1 MARTI
6 RNSARDPMARKAALT
21 RNTAIELRGQT
32 KRQAKRG
39 SWTDEAL
46 AALGEEEHLLDDC
59 LSWGDALGSPS

>member
-6 RNSARDPMARKAALT
+6 RNSARGPMARKAALT

-32 KRQAKRG
+32 KRQAKRA

-46 AALGEEEHLLDDC
+46 VALDEDYPVGEGLT
-59 LSWGDALGSPS
+59 WGDVEYPES